1 MGRFIELTAGMV
13 MEIFRINVI
22 NAEMRTE
29 TAIQR
34 NIGFAKEWWL
44 TMSEET
50 DFFFFSAEYHSS
62 NPGEALI
69 HLFKGLNER
78 AENRGRK
85 QLIAGRL

>member
-50 DFFFFSAEYHSS
+50 DFFFFS
-62 NPGEALI
+62 
-69 HLFKGLNER
+69 
-78 AENRGRK
+78 
-85 QLIAGRL
+85 

>member
-34 NIGFAKEWWL
+34 NIQRNIGFAKEWWL

-50 DFFFFSAEYHSS
+50 DFFFFS
-62 NPGEALI
+62 
-69 HLFKGLNER
+69 
-78 AENRGRK
+78 
-85 QLIAGRL
+85 